1 MLSSIFTD
9 TDIEIEQIDFVPD
22 GKHPMSEDVDW
33 FHCYVKVTDDVMVGY
48 RNYALDDDVVTTSN
62 TMYIIV
68 CHIPSGLRFKVRIAG
83 KDTHPTP
90 DLIEKLSSVP
100 RNIIYKDRL
109 MEELYN
115 E

>member
-1 MLSSIFTD
+1 
-9 TDIEIEQIDFVPD
+9 
-22 GKHPMSEDVDW
+22 
-33 FHCYVKVTDDVMVGY
+33 MVGY

-68 CHIPSGLRFKVRIAG
+68 CHIPSGLRFKVRFAG